1 MNTVEKKSYLI
12 GRLFGSLCD
21 MCGMY
26 TMIKKNKYDD
36 SKIHCMENNFI
47 FTPESSLQ
55 NALRRYDHIMKYA
68 RNKNMISVA
77 MYDKTL
83 KELPENYESV
93 GNVKIS
99 FLEFVRGKND
109 VENEIRTIRANNK
122 KNNTNNN

>member
-1 MNTVEKKSYLI
+1 
-12 GRLFGSLCD
+12 
-21 MCGMY
+21 
-26 TMIKKNKYDD
+26 
-36 SKIHCMENNFI
+36 
-47 FTPESSLQ
+47 
-55 NALRRYDHIMKYA
+55 
-68 RNKNMISVA
+68 MISVA

-83 KELPENYESV
+83 KELAENYESV